1 MGKPLIVVSSA
12 TYAMKAKDIL
22 LRHGIRS
29 YVERVPKTAKTG
41 CGYGLYVPGGIDT
54 AERILRDNNIRVLGR
69 FDKDD
74 GG

>member
-12 TYAMKAKDIL
+12 TYAMKAKEIL
-22 LRHGIRS
+22 LRHGIHG

-41 CGYGLYVPGGIDT
+41 CGYGVYVPNGIEK

-69 FDKDD
+69 YDGDD